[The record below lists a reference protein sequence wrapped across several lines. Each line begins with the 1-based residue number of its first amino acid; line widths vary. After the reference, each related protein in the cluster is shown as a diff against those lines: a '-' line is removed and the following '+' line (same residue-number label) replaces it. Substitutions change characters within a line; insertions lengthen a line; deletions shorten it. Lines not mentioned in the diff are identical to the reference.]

1 MCTCSWFAGVALSL
15 SLSSLHAI
23 NVHIYHF
30 TFLLLFSQSFSFN
43 LAFCCCC
50 SAVVLLCCCRR
61 LSFVAENCFC
71 THKNSNNCRA
81 SICAV
86 RFERICFP
94 SWKWNRWL
102 LFYALLHVICFDCL
116 VRFISILASSC
127 RSLQSVFGD
136 VCLCHQTYYY
146 CMLCSVR
153 FLSHVFFLYILF
165 LCDMQIHVDIS
176 FELRH
181 RLDVGRTRLSNKPN
195 DSILIYSVP
204 YQQHLWMC
212 ADGWISISVNHR
224 ANANVVHST
233 SAWAECIER
242 GNLFTF
248 PCVCDAWR

>member
-153 FLSHVFFLYILF
+153 FLSHVFFCIFYFCVICRFTLTF
-165 LCDMQIHVDIS
+165 
-176 FELRH
+176 
-181 RLDVGRTRLSNKPN
+181 RLSWDTDWTLDGRVCQTNRMIAFWYIPCHTN
-195 DSILIYSVP
+195 NICECVLTAGFQFLLIIVP
-204 YQQHLWMC
+204 MLMLCIRLPHGQ
-212 ADGWISISVNHR
+212 
-224 ANANVVHST
+224 NA
-233 SAWAECIER
+233 
-242 GNLFTF
+242 
-248 PCVCDAWR
+248 